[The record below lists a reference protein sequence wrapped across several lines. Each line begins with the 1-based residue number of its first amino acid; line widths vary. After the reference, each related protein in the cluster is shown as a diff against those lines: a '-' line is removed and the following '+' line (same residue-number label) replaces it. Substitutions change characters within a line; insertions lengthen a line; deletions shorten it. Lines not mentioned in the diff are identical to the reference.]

1 MRNVGQIRTLS
12 SAFYFWKMGPE
23 EAAFLDR
30 VCADPDD
37 DAPRLIFAD
46 WLDERGDP
54 RGEFIRVQVALARL
68 QPGDSRRDTLVDREA
83 ALLGRFHAPW
93 SDPLKGIAGWTE
105 FRRGFVETVNID
117 GRAFLRRADDLFRL
131 APVRHI
137 RFLDI
142 GSTLERVTE
151 CPQLARLTALTIY
164 AQHIDERLA
173 RSLVES
179 PHLGGLRALNIGRNR
194 VGDRGVERL
203 AWTPRFREL
212 TVLDLSDNAVGDGGA
227 RTLAESSNL
236 ANLESLDLRRNEVT
250 RAGLGYLCASPA
262 LARLRHL
269 GLSHNHLRTPR
280 DWCPPQGGWVALTSL
295 DLTENGLTEAGIRM
309 VTTLPGLGQI
319 ARLDLGHNEVG
330 NGGAAEFAEWAGSA
344 TLRFLRLADNR
355 IGDDGARTL
364 ARSTYLHQLTDLDLS
379 DNPIHDP
386 GAGALLKAAHF
397 SRLRRLALP
406 RLGLTPKMRRALAVR
421 YPG

>member
-1 MRNVGQIRTLS
+1 
-12 SAFYFWKMGPE
+12 MGPE

-46 WLDERGDP
+46 WLEEHGDP

-68 QPGDSRRDTLVDREA
+68 QAGDPRRDTLVDREA
-83 ALLGRFHAPW
+83 ALLARFHAPW
-93 SDPLKGIAGWTE
+93 SDPLRGIAGWTE

-117 GRAFLRRADDLFRL
+117 GRSFLRRADDLFRL
-131 APVRHI
+131 APVRHV
-137 RFLDI
+137 RFLDV

-164 AQHIDERLA
+164 AQHIDERLT
-173 RSLVES
+173 RYLVDS

-212 TVLDLSDNAVGDGGA
+212 EVLDLSDNAVGDGGA
-227 RTLAESSNL
+227 RALAESSNL
-236 ANLESLDLRRNEVT
+236 ANLESLELRRNEIT

-262 LARLRHL
+262 LARLRQV
-269 GLSHNHLRTPR
+269 GLAHNYLRTPR
-280 DWCPPQGGWVALTSL
+280 EWTPPQGGCVALHSI
-295 DLTENGLTEAGIRM
+295 DLTENGLTEDGIRM
-309 VTTLPGLGQI
+309 LTALPGLGPI
-319 ARLDLGHNEVG
+319 ARLDLGHNEIG
-330 NGGAAEFAEWAGSA
+330 NGGAAAFAEWPGAA
-344 TLRFLRLADNR
+344 TLRVLRLADNR
-355 IGDDGARTL
+355 IGDDGARSL
-364 ARSTYLHQLTDLDLS
+364 AGSPYLHQLHDLDLS

-386 GAGALLKAAHF
+386 GAGALLKAANL
-397 SRLRRLALP
+397 SRLRRLGLP
-406 RLGLTPKMRRALAVR
+406 RLGLTPKTRRALAVR

>member
-1 MRNVGQIRTLS
+1 M
-12 SAFYFWKMGPE
+12 APE

-68 QPGDSRRDTLVDREA
+68 PVGDPRRDTLADREA
-83 ALLGRFHAPW
+83 ALLARFHAPW
-93 SDPLKGIAGWTE
+93 SDPLKGIAGWTV

-117 GRAFLRRADDLFRL
+117 GRTFLRRADDLFRL

-137 RFLDI
+137 WLLDV
-142 GSTLERVTE
+142 GSTLERVMA
-151 CPQLARLTALTIY
+151 CPQLARLTALTVY

-173 RSLVES
+173 RFLVES

-203 AWTPRFREL
+203 AWTPRFRDL
-212 TVLDLSDNAVGDGGA
+212 ATVDLSDNAVGDAGA

-236 ANLESLDLRRNEVT
+236 ANLESLELRRNDLT
-250 RAGLGYLCASPA
+250 RAGLGYLCSSSV
-262 LARLRHL
+262 LARLRYL
-269 GLSHNHLRTPR
+269 GLAQNHVRTPR
-280 DWCPPQGGWVALTSL
+280 EWTPPAGGVMALTSL
-295 DLTENGLTEAGIRM
+295 DLTENGLTEDGIGM
-309 VTTLPGLGQI
+309 VTALPGLGQI
-319 ARLDLGHNEVG
+319 ARLDLGHNEIG
-330 NGGAAEFAEWAGSA
+330 NGGAAVLAHWPGAA
-344 TLRFLRLADNR
+344 PLRVLPLADNR
-355 IGDDGARTL
+355 IGDDGALAL
-364 ARSTYLHQLTDLDLS
+364 ARSPYLHQLIDLNLS

-386 GAGALLKAAHF
+386 GAGALLKAAGLP
-397 SRLRRLALP
+397 RLRRLWLP

>member
-1 MRNVGQIRTLS
+1 
-12 SAFYFWKMGPE
+12 MGPE

-68 QPGDSRRDTLVDREA
+68 PAGDRRRDTLVDREA
-83 ALLGRFHAPW
+83 ALLARYHARW

-105 FRRGFVETVNID
+105 FRRGFVDTVNID
-117 GRAFLRRADDLFRL
+117 GRSFLRRADDLFRL
-131 APVRHI
+131 APVRHV

-142 GSTLERVTE
+142 GGTLERVTE
-151 CPQLARLTALTIY
+151 APQLARLTALTIY

-173 RSLVES
+173 RCLAES
-179 PHLGGLRALNIGRNR
+179 PHVAGLRALNIGRNR

-212 TVLDLSDNAVGDGGA
+212 AVLDLSDNAVGDGGA

-236 ANLESLDLRRNEVT
+236 GNLESLELRRNDLT
-250 RAGLGYLCASPA
+250 RAGLGYLCSSPA
-262 LARLRHL
+262 LTRLRHL

-280 DWCPPQGGWVALTSL
+280 DWSPPQGGSVALESL
-295 DLTENGLTEAGIRM
+295 DLTENGLTGDGIP
-309 VTTLPGLGQI
+309 VLTALPGLGRFI
-319 ARLDLGHNEVG
+319 RLDLGHNEIG
-330 NGGAAEFAEWAGSA
+330 NGGAAALAEWPGAA
-344 TLRFLRLADNR
+344 TLRVLRLADNR
-355 IGDDGARTL
+355 IGDDGAQSL
-364 ARSTYLHQLTDLDLS
+364 ARSMYFHQLTELDLS

-386 GAGALLKAAHF
+386 GAGALLKAAALP
-397 SRLRRLALP
+397 RLRRLGLP
-406 RLGLTPKMRRALAVR
+406 RLGLTPKIRRALGVR
-421 YPG
+421 YPA

>member
-1 MRNVGQIRTLS
+1 
-12 SAFYFWKMGPE
+12 MGPE

-68 QPGDSRRDTLVDREA
+68 PAVDSRRDTLVDREA

-117 GRAFLRRADDLFRL
+117 GRTFLRRADDLFRL

-137 RFLDI
+137 RFLDV

-151 CPQLARLTALTIY
+151 CPQLARLTALTVF
-164 AQHIDERLA
+164 AQHIDDRLA
-173 RSLVES
+173 RCLVES

-236 ANLESLDLRRNEVT
+236 GNLESLELRRNEVT
-250 RAGLGYLCASPA
+250 RAGLGYLCSSHA
-262 LARLRHL
+262 LARLRHV

-280 DWCPPQGGWVALTSL
+280 EWSPPQGGCVALTSL
-295 DLTENGLTEAGIRM
+295 DLTENGLTEDGIRM

-330 NGGAAEFAEWAGSA
+330 NGGAAAFAEWPGSA
-344 TLRFLRLADNR
+344 TLRVLRLADNR
-355 IGDDGARTL
+355 IGDDGARAL
-364 ARSTYLHQLTDLDLS
+364 ARSAYLHQLTDLDLS